1 MKITFRNGFTMNN
14 RELDKKTLD
23 ELYDIH
29 SDLVNSYNHHNDK
42 GVIDKLESYIQCRV
56 LEEAL
61 ANAI

>member
-14 RELDKKTLD
+14 KELSKKTIE

-42 GVIDKLESYIQCRV
+42 GVIDKLESYIECR
-56 LEEAL
+56 LEQEEFAK
-61 ANAI
+61 AI